1 MPHTAKTA
9 LLNPQ
14 SWDLQLTKEGN
25 ILLTSGAL
33 AIAQNLAN
41 EIRLWTDDAYF
52 QQANGSAWKEAQ
64 LAKKLDSSVLAQL
77 IHEAGNRV
85 DGVRSVDSVDITEF
99 DEETRTLHGEITITT
114 EQDETVSFVF

>member
-1 MPHTAKTA
+1 M
-9 LLNPQ
+9 
-14 SWDLQLTKEGN
+14 
-25 ILLTSGAL
+25 
-33 AIAQNLAN
+33 
-41 EIRLWTDDAYF
+41 WTNDAYF
-52 QQANGSAWKEAQ
+52 QRANGIAWKEAQ

-85 DGVRSVDSVDITEF
+85 DGVKSVDSVDITEF